1 MSNPILKEWL
11 AEQPFTLTLSS
22 GFFGFFAHAGLMQAL
37 EEAQL
42 LPKKL
47 TGSSAGALIA
57 GCWAGGMSANDI
69 KELLF
74 KLKRFDFWDPG
85 LGLGLLK
92 GDKFRQL
99 LKNSLSAEQFSDCR
113 AELVLSAY
121 SMKSKQTR
129 VLHNGDLVSAIYAS
143 CAIPFMFQPI
153 SIENH
158 RLLDGGI
165 KDRPALAA
173 VGPDER
179 VFYHHIASKSPWRRK
194 NSTAIQ
200 VPERDNLISLVIDGL
215 PRSGPFK
222 LQVGKTAF
230 HQAYQAAKRALSM
243 PIIDGKVNLTA
254 N

>member
-1 MSNPILKEWL
+1 MTPPTLHQWL

-22 GFFGFFAHAGLMQAL
+22 GFFGFFAHAGVLQAL
-37 EEAQL
+37 EEFQL

-57 GCWAGGMSANDI
+57 GCWAGGMNSQDI

-74 KLKRFDFWDPG
+74 RLKRKDFWDPG

-99 LKNSLSAEQFSDCR
+99 LEDSLAASDFSECR
-113 AELVLSAY
+113 AELALSAY
-121 SMKSKQTR
+121 SLESKETR
-129 VLHNGDLVSAIYAS
+129 VLQSGGLVAAIYAS

-153 SIENH
+153 VINEH

-165 KDRPALAA
+165 KDRPALNATEP
-173 VGPDER
+173 GER
-179 VFYHHIASKSPWRRK
+179 IFYHHIASKSPWRRK
-194 NSTAIQ
+194 NSSAIQ
-200 VPERDNLISLVIDGL
+200 IPRRANLTSLVIHDL

-222 LQVGKTAF
+222 LELGQVAYRK
-230 HQAYQAAKRALSM
+230 AYQATQRALEM
-243 PIIDGKVNLTA
+243 PVIDGNISIA
-254 N
+254 P

>member
-1 MSNPILKEWL
+1 MPNLTLKEWL

-42 LPKKL
+42 LPQKL

-57 GCWAGGMSANDI
+57 GCWAGGMSSDNI
-69 KELLF
+69 KALLF
-74 KLKRFDFWDPG
+74 SLKRSDFWDPG

-99 LKNSLSAEQFSDCR
+99 LADSLSANSFADCR
-113 AELVLSAY
+113 SKLALSAY
-121 SMKSKQTR
+121 SIDSKQTR
-129 VLHNGDLVSAIYAS
+129 VLRNGDLVSAIYAS

-153 SIENH
+153 VIDEH

-165 KDRPALAA
+165 KDRPALL
-173 VGPDER
+173 GTEQGER
-179 VFYHHIASKSPWRRK
+179 IFYHHIASKSPWRRK
-194 NSTAIQ
+194 NDSAIQ
-200 VPERDNLISLVIDGL
+200 VPARDNLTSLVIHDL

-222 LQVGKTAF
+222 LEVGRE
-230 HQAYQAAKRALSM
+230 AYLLAYKAAQRALEM
-243 PIIDGKVNLTA
+243 PIINSNVSVVP
-254 N
+254 

>member
-1 MSNPILKEWL
+1 MSNSLLKEWL

-42 LPKKL
+42 LPQKL

-57 GCWAGGMSANDI
+57 GCWAGGMSSDDI
-69 KELLF
+69 KSLLF
-74 KLKRFDFWDPG
+74 GLKRSDFWDPG

-99 LKNSLSAEQFSDCR
+99 LKDSLSANDFSDCR
-113 AELVLSAY
+113 AKLVLSAY
-121 SMKSKQTR
+121 SMENKQTR
-129 VLHNGDLVSAIYAS
+129 VLQHGDLVSSIYAS

-153 SIENH
+153 VIDSH

-165 KDRPALAA
+165 QDRPALE
-173 VGPDER
+173 GTEQGER
-179 VFYHHIASKSPWRRK
+179 IFYHHIASKSPWRRK
-194 NSTAIQ
+194 NDSAIQ
-200 VPERDNLISLVIDGL
+200 VPVRDNLTSLVIHDL

-222 LQVGKTAF
+222 LEIGQT
-230 HQAYQAAKRALSM
+230 AYQKAYAAAKRALEM
-243 PIIDGKVNLTA
+243 PIADGAISLA
-254 N
+254 S